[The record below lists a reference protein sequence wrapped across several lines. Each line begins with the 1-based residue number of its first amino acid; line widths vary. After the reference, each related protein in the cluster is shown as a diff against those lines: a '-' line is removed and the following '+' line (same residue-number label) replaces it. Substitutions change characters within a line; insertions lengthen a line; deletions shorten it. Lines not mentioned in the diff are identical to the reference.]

1 MDRTLSLIGLAY
13 RAHKAYLGEQCLENM
28 KDVRFLF
35 IASDAS
41 MKTRERYLK
50 KCHYYHIDFCSD
62 YDSSA
67 LSKAL
72 GKRNVKT
79 VGISD
84 EGFKKTI
91 VTSLN

>member
-13 RAHKAYLGEQCLENM
+13 RAHKAYLGQQCLENM
-28 KDVRFLF
+28 KDIRFLF

-41 MKTRERYLK
+41 AKTRERYLK
-50 KCHYYHIDFCSD
+50 KCHYYHIDSCSD
-62 YDSSA
+62 YDSIA

-72 GKRNVKT
+72 GKRNIRI

-84 EGFKKTI
+84 EGFRKTI